1 MKKKLIRITTVSY
14 SIKSLLKGQL
24 KHMADHYEVIG
35 IAASEPEGEL
45 EIACAEQN
53 ARAIPIQMTRRIT
66 PFQDLI
72 SLFRLYRVLKKEKPY
87 FVHTHTPKAGLIGM
101 MAAYMAG
108 VPHRLH
114 DIAGLPLLE
123 AGGLKLSVLTFVEKL
138 TYACATRVY
147 PNSRG
152 IHKIVLDRKFAK
164 PSKFKVL
171 DCISSNG
178 VDTARFDPALFPES
192 ERQNLK
198 ASLGLSEKDFV
209 CIFIGRL
216 VKDKG
221 INELVAVFDRLTL
234 KHPDLKLLLIGM
246 MEPELDPLLPRTLER
261 IAKNPSIVE
270 GGTQMDVRP
279 YLAISDLLVFP
290 SYREGFPNVPLEAG
304 SMGLPSVVTDINGCN
319 ETVEHGKNGLI
330 VTPKDEAQLTNAV
343 ERLLADRQLLQDMA
357 ANARSMISERF
368 EQKRVWAAILQE
380 YKELEKSDTTKTGN
394 A

>member
-24 KHMADHYEVIG
+24 KHMANHYDVIG
-35 IAASEPEGEL
+35 IAASEPEGALEL
-45 EIACAEQN
+45 ACAEQN
-53 ARAIPIQMTRRIT
+53 ARAIAIPMTRRIT
-66 PFQDLI
+66 PFQDLV
-72 SLFRLYRVLKKEKPY
+72 SLFRLYRILRREKPY

-123 AGGLKLSVLTFVEKL
+123 ASGLKLTLLNFIEKL

-171 DCISSNG
+171 DRISSNG
-178 VDTARFDPALFPES
+178 VDTTRFDPAHFPAL
-192 ERQNLK
+192 ERQQLR
-198 ASLGLSEKDFV
+198 ASLGLSENDFV

-221 INELVAVFDRLTL
+221 INELVAVFDRLTRT
-234 KHPDLKLLLIGM
+234 HADLKLLLIGM
-246 MEPELDPLLPRTLER
+246 MEPELDPLLPLTLER
-261 IAKNPSIVE
+261 IAKNPSIIE
-270 GGTQMDVRP
+270 GGTQLDVRP
-279 YLAISDLLVFP
+279 YLAISDVLVFP

-304 SMGLPSVVTDINGCN
+304 AMGLPSIVTDINGCN
-319 ETVEHGKNGLI
+319 ETVENGKNGLI
-330 VTPKDEAQLTNAV
+330 VPPKDEEQLAAAV
-343 ERLLADRQLLQDMA
+343 EQLWADRQLLREMA
-357 ANARSMISERF
+357 AVARPMIRERF
-368 EQKRVWAAILQE
+368 EQRRVWDAILQE
-380 YKELEKSDTTKTGN
+380 YKDLEKSD